1 MKSFALALTLLA
13 LTHAAHAADE
23 VKFRTSFETSGTILR
38 NIVNEACIDGVVYL
52 VFQSQGSNVSLPQVS
67 TAVTP
72 KLQASG
78 KPATCTPEQNLRH

>member
-1 MKSFALALTLLA
+1 MKSYAIALALLT

-52 VFQSQGSNVSLPQVS
+52 VFQSQNGSGTSSFVS

-72 KLQASG
+72 KIQSNG
-78 KPATCTPEQNLRH
+78 KPVTCSAGQNLRN